1 MWDGISIRRCG
12 MIKAVFFDIDG
23 TLFSHRLWQV
33 PPSAAKALH
42 ALKDK
47 GIRLFIASGRTAGL
61 FDVMR
66 GHLGNF
72 PFDGYV
78 LSNGQVCTDRDL
90 HPFFEQALPT
100 QALETLI
107 PWLAQRED
115 IVCTFSERDR
125 IYRNRP
131 VADSVLLKLF
141 PNRRN
146 ASFEILDPVR
156 SLSHPTYQI
165 SPFIPPEMDAE
176 FLAHAPGLKA
186 VRWTDICADVIPADG
201 GKPRGM
207 QRMLD
212 RYGILREESMAFGD
226 GGNDIDMLRYAGIGV
241 AMGNASQEVKD
252 AADYT
257 TADID
262 DDGVKKALEHF
273 GLL

>member
-1 MWDGISIRRCG
+1 
-12 MIKAVFFDIDG
+12 MIKAIFFDIDG

-33 PPSAAKALH
+33 PSSAAKALH
-42 ALKDK
+42 ILKGR
-47 GIRLFIASGRTAGL
+47 GIRLFIASGRAAGL
-61 FDVMR
+61 FDTMR
-66 GHLGNF
+66 EHLENF

-78 LSNGQVCTDRDL
+78 LANGQVCADENL
-90 HPFFEQALPT
+90 QPFFEQPLPAE
-100 QALETLI
+100 ALETLI
-107 PWLAQRED
+107 PWLARRED

-125 IYRNRP
+125 VYRNRP

-141 PNRRN
+141 PNGRY
-146 ASFEILDPVR
+146 AKLEILDPVR

-176 FLAHAPGLKA
+176 FLAHAPGLKV
-186 VRWTDICADVIPADG
+186 VRWTDVCADVIPADG

-226 GGNDIDMLRYAGIGV
+226 GGNDIEMLHYAGIGV

-262 DDGVKKALEHF
+262 DDGVQKALEHF
-273 GLL
+273 GLLQAL